1 MLWPARRDCCA
12 LVGGTKV
19 VICDEPSSGMDPA
32 ARRQLWDL
40 LQKEKVGRTLLLTT
54 HFMDEADVLGD
65 RIAIMCDGKLEC
77 LGTSFFLKK
86 QYGSGY
92 RLVSGH
98 MYVNI

>member
-1 MLWPARRDCCA
+1 MKRKLSVCCA